1 MLSPSLSNARGMQR
15 LWHLTHHVCPTTVAS
30 TSPEA
35 AVLYSVTQS
44 GVATI
49 QMNEPHTANTFTPS
63 LTEALSTAIAEAEAD
78 PQVRVVILTGTG
90 RVFSAGGNA
99 VGMSS
104 GGGSAKAQATRPKR
118 AAVARHALMESSIQ
132 STAAATTVRL
142 REMPKPTIAVLNG
155 GVGGGGLSWACA
167 CDIRLA
173 AASAKLATGFINV
186 GLSID
191 YGASYLLP
199 QLVGQSMAREL
210 FFTGR
215 KIDAEEAQRIGL
227 VSRVLP
233 DAELMASAM
242 ELAEEMAAKA
252 PTALASMK
260 RNLNDNVDNDL
271 EDSIKVEAMR
281 IGPLLGGAENKEAA
295 SAFLQK
301 RPPNFD

>member
-1 MLSPSLSNARGMQR
+1 
-15 LWHLTHHVCPTTVAS
+15 
-30 TSPEA
+30 
-35 AVLYSVTQS
+35 
-44 GVATI
+44 
-49 QMNEPHTANTFTPS
+49 
-63 LTEALSTAIAEAEAD
+63 
-78 PQVRVVILTGTG
+78 
-90 RVFSAGGNA
+90 
-99 VGMSS
+99 
-104 GGGSAKAQATRPKR
+104 
-118 AAVARHALMESSIQ
+118 
-132 STAAATTVRL
+132 
-142 REMPKPTIAVLNG
+142 
-155 GVGGGGLSWACA
+155 
-167 CDIRLA
+167 
-173 AASAKLATGFINV
+173 
-186 GLSID
+186 
-191 YGASYLLP
+191 
-199 QLVGQSMAREL
+199 MAREL